1 MKHNSQVLDSS
12 ERATGMST
20 LKVDMILV
28 LFFNFLPVLFP
39 GAINL
44 VISDRW
50 FPTSTRKDFK
60 SMSSSHMNGGSKQF
74 TCFRRELNEAP
85 SHLNTSF
92 SHNLNLMLILSNLCR
107 SVSFFCQTFIRKTPA
122 AVC

>member
-12 ERATGMST
+12 ERATGMSA

-44 VISDRW
+44 VI
-50 FPTSTRKDFK
+50 
-60 SMSSSHMNGGSKQF
+60 
-74 TCFRRELNEAP
+74 
-85 SHLNTSF
+85 
-92 SHNLNLMLILSNLCR
+92 
-107 SVSFFCQTFIRKTPA
+107 
-122 AVC
+122 

>member
-12 ERATGMST
+12 ERATGMSA

-39 GAINL
+39 DAINL
-44 VISDRW
+44 VISNRW

-60 SMSSSHMNGGSKQF
+60 SMSSSHMSGGSKQF

-92 SHNLNLMLILSNLCR
+92 SHNLNLMLILSNLCH
-107 SVSFFCQTFIRKTPA
+107 SVSFFCQIFIRKTPA

>member
-12 ERATGMST
+12 ERATGMSAI
-20 LKVDMILV
+20 KVDMILV

-44 VISDRW
+44 VISNRW

-92 SHNLNLMLILSNLCR
+92 SHNLNLMLILSNLCH
-107 SVSFFCQTFIRKTPA
+107 SVSFFCQIFIRKTPA